1 MEINV
6 KKQISFDKK
15 ELIVNL
21 VTNNYFIKG
30 EFGKVVDFSEIQKEK
45 MLTYC
50 ILTYYTDLSMDYE
63 VADEDIYLEKMIEDG
78 DYEMVLS
85 QISPNEKIILNTAIN
100 AKIEFKKKKMDEEN
114 NIAIV
119 IKTFLDNLIAKI
131 PDKAEMAT
139 ILENF
144 KDFDMDKFGEL
155 KDVVKL
161 LNGNN

>member
-1 MEINV
+1 
-6 KKQISFDKK
+6 
-15 ELIVNL
+15 
-21 VTNNYFIKG
+21 
-30 EFGKVVDFSEIQKEK
+30 
-45 MLTYC
+45 
-50 ILTYYTDLSMDYE
+50 MDYE